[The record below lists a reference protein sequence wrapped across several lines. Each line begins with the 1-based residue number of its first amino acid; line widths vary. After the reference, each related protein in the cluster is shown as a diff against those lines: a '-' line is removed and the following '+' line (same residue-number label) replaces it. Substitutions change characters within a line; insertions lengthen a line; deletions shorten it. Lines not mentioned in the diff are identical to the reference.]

1 MSERERLRREDPART
16 APIRNWSTLYRRSD
30 SWDFPRPPGQPES
43 DGADR
48 GGASASDVVRHGVEL
63 GYRVIEEQIRQGQR
77 IAEQLNHRAYDS
89 RAMGG
94 DLREVADRAWRYYA
108 DLGALWVDFL
118 ASIAGDGELV
128 RKLFATWRR
137 PAEAAAA
144 PPSSNGAVAV
154 SVEVSSVRPA
164 RVTLDLRP
172 HSEGLTLVCRAL
184 HDVDAGKPALT
195 DVAFAPASGT
205 LGLSV
210 RVPEGQPAGV
220 YVGAVVD
227 VATQEPRGTLTVRLS

>member
-16 APIRNWSTLYRRSD
+16 GPIRNWSTLYRRSD
-30 SWDFPRPPGQPES
+30 SWDFPQGSGQPVS
-43 DGADR
+43 GGDG
-48 GGASASDVVRHGVEL
+48 GKSASPSDVVRHGVEL

-89 RAMGG
+89 RAMGS

-118 ASIAGDGELV
+118 ASIAGDGELI
-128 RKLFATWRR
+128 RRLFAAWRQ

-144 PPSSNGAVAV
+144 PASSNGAVAV
-154 SVEVSSVRPA
+154 SVEVASVRPA
-164 RVTLDLRP
+164 KVTLDLRP
-172 HSEGLTLVCRAL
+172 HSEGLTLVCRGL
-184 HDVDAGKPALT
+184 HDVDAGKPPLI
-195 DVAFAPASGT
+195 DVTFTPASGDR
-205 LGLSV
+205 GLSV

-227 VATQEPRGTLTVRLS
+227 VATQEPRGWLTVRLS